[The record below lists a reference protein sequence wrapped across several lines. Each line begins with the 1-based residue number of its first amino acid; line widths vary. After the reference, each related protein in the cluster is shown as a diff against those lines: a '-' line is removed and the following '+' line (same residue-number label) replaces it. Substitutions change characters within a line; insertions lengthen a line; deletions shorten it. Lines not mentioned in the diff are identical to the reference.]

1 MLPNAGQTIPVS
13 ISSSDSITVTLTEH
27 TANQWTITFRD
38 NTNRQMYTTTVIYP
52 SSFSSAEWIEEAPS
66 RNNKILPL
74 DDFGALKFS
83 QGFTLKNGHRVT
95 IARSNAQP
103 IILNNRS
110 NQILAA
116 PSSLEDGGTGFTIT
130 QN

>member
-1 MLPNAGQTIPVS
+1 VTVS
-13 ISSSDSITVTLTEH
+13 LTGH
-27 TANQWTITFRD
+27 TTNQWRITFQN
-38 NTNRQMYTTTVIYP
+38 NTNGQVYTTTVVYA
-52 SSFSSAEWIEEAPS
+52 SSFASAEWIEEAPS